1 MHSFDDWS
9 PFECNFL
16 PVLSANYPSLCD
28 SLANVQDRR
37 LWRHLH
43 VHALIDGSNWPMRVR
58 KTFLCC
64 LFIFHSLGPLQIV
77 WFSSTP
83 DFITEG
89 KRIDLEC
96 YFSGWPFP
104 QEVHWFKDGKIIKN
118 GAKGIYHSEDRRRKN
133 GKETLHSRLSFPSG
147 REEQEGIYKCSAKN
161 KISEVSEY
169 LQLIYVC
176 K

>member
-1 MHSFDDWS
+1 MTGVRLDAISY
-9 PFECNFL
+9 PFCQQTTLVCATVWEIFKIGLYGVICMSMLLLTVQIGHWAYEKIFFL
-16 PVLSANYPSLCD
+16 
-28 SLANVQDRR
+28 
-37 LWRHLH
+37 
-43 VHALIDGSNWPMRVR
+43 
-58 KTFLCC
+58 FC
-64 LFIFHSLGPLQIV
+64 LFIFHSLGPLQVV

-104 QEVHWFKDGKIIKN
+104 QKVHWFKDDKIITN
-118 GAKGIYHSEDRRRKN
+118 GAKGIFQSEDRRRKN
-133 GKETLHSRLSFPSG
+133 GKETLHSKLSLPPG
-147 REEQEGIYKCSAKN
+147 REELEGIYKCSAKN

-169 LQLIYVC
+169 LQLIYLC

>member
-1 MHSFDDWS
+1 M
-9 PFECNFL
+9 
-16 PVLSANYPSLCD
+16 
-28 SLANVQDRR
+28 
-37 LWRHLH
+37 
-43 VHALIDGSNWPMRVR
+43 
-58 KTFLCC
+58 C
-64 LFIFHSLGPLQIV
+64 LFIFHSLGPLQVV

-104 QEVHWFKDGKIIKN
+104 QKVHWFKDDKIIKN
-118 GAKGIYHSEDRRRKN
+118 GAKGIFQSEDRRRKN
-133 GKETLHSRLSFPSG
+133 GKETLHSKLSLPPG
-147 REEQEGIYKCSAKN
+147 REELEGIYKCSAKN